1 MSPPQRCPVT
11 KGVNAIN
18 KDSVC
23 WFSYEAQHPLKLVQE
38 EKHVLQGLN
47 SLSSLG
53 RLMKQPELDF
63 RNDPQ
68 TVLQNQVTRG
78 MCTGSQLQI

>member
-1 MSPPQRCPVT
+1 MGGPQRRGEEMTLVPLGETALLSSHVPPQRCPVT

-38 EKHVLQGLN
+38 EKHVLQGT
-47 SLSSLG
+47 
-53 RLMKQPELDF
+53 KQP
-63 RNDPQ
+63 
-68 TVLQNQVTRG
+68 VVTG
-78 MCTGSQLQI
+78 EADETA